1 MAGTRKFPQTQQ
13 QADAAGAAAML
24 DAKAEAPL
32 VGAFRDSDAAMS
44 GGAAIGSKEIGDAV
58 ETLQKY
64 KQGKSNFENRII
76 SEERWWK
83 LRHWEDIR
91 RGTNP
96 PRRNW
101 PKISWRT
108 CNQPWTDSVSCWQN

>member
-32 VGAFRDSDAAMS
+32 VGAFRDSDAAMNS
-44 GGAAIGSKEIGDAV
+44 GAAIGSKEIGDAV

-76 SEERWWK
+76 ARNAGGSCGIGRISDAGRKTRENRPS
-83 LRHWEDIR
+83 LRV
-91 RGTNP
+91 RGCLTQ
-96 PRRNW
+96 
-101 PKISWRT
+101 S
-108 CNQPWTDSVSCWQN
+108 

>member
-1 MAGTRKFPQTQQ
+1 MAGMRKFPQTQK

-58 ETLQKY
+58 ETLQ
-64 KQGKSNFENRII
+64 
-76 SEERWWK
+76 
-83 LRHWEDIR
+83 
-91 RGTNP
+91 
-96 PRRNW
+96 
-101 PKISWRT
+101 
-108 CNQPWTDSVSCWQN
+108 

>member
-44 GGAAIGSKEIGDAV
+44 SGAAIGSKEIGDAV
-58 ETLQKY
+58 ETLQK
-64 KQGKSNFENRII
+64 
-76 SEERWWK
+76 
-83 LRHWEDIR
+83 
-91 RGTNP
+91 
-96 PRRNW
+96 
-101 PKISWRT
+101 
-108 CNQPWTDSVSCWQN
+108 